1 MSTFVFNLLMC
12 HIETLY
18 IKRLVRALHQELT
31 MEASGD
37 SEEDS
42 APAVDGSVLLP
53 SVEDKADADADDCES
68 CIHDLHDSS
77 YDEDD
82 DKHKYVDAEAD
93 VTMMWQYAKVIEK
106 EDAEKLVDAD
116 EEGKLFWEACL
127 ASGYP

>member
-1 MSTFVFNLLMC
+1 
-12 HIETLY
+12 
-18 IKRLVRALHQELT
+18 

-42 APAVDGSVLLP
+42 APAVDGSVLP
-53 SVEDKADADADDCES
+53 SVEEKADADADDCES

-82 DKHKYVDAEAD
+82 KYKYVDDDADVSAD
-93 VTMMWQYAKVIEK
+93 VTMIWQYAKVIEK
-106 EDAEKLVDAD
+106 EDTEKLVDAD
-116 EEGKLFWEACL
+116 EEGKLFWETCL